1 MDLTVF
7 VNSSLCRE
15 LLIFSVQV
23 SELPK
28 NVEAEPMEVSV
39 LAEES
44 LEEGDIEDID
54 REDENNPQLVVE
66 YVRDIY
72 NYLRHVEAIQSVK
85 SDYLAGQQVLL
96 HLDIYIDVPVPV
108 YLFVTLTVAVPGY
121 GTVLDVPTFVGLV
134 RILHRYRTRYRYINK
149 LVRKKK

>member
-1 MDLTVF
+1 
-7 VNSSLCRE
+7 
-15 LLIFSVQV
+15 
-23 SELPK
+23 
-28 NVEAEPMEVSV
+28 MEVSV

-121 GTVLDVPTFVGLV
+121 G
-134 RILHRYRTRYRYINK
+134 
-149 LVRKKK
+149 